1 MSNNRLGLALVKHR
15 DDGYTHLYETPL
27 YASLEV
33 GDKVYVEGFE
43 GVAEVVSVWNSVFLD
58 SGDKEAFDMI
68 MVACNPTKLPLLKV
82 KSKVKLVEFNYEE
95 D

>member
-1 MSNNRLGLALVKHR
+1 MSNKFGLALVKHR
-15 DDGYTHLYETPL
+15 DDGYTHLYEIPL

-43 GVAEVVSVWNSVFLD
+43 GVAEVVSVWNSIYLD
-58 SGDKEAFDMI
+58 TGDKEAFDMI
-68 MVACNPTKLPLLKV
+68 MTACNAKLPLFKI
-82 KSKVKLVEFNYEE
+82 KSKIILSDFKYEE

>member
-1 MSNNRLGLALVKHR
+1 MSTKLGLALVKYR
-15 DDGYTHLYETPL
+15 YGGYMHLYEIPI

-43 GVAEVVSVWNSVFLD
+43 GVAEVVSVWNSIYLD

-68 MVACNPTKLPLLKV
+68 MAACNARLPLPKI
-82 KSKVKLVEFNYEE
+82 KSKLILSDFNYEE